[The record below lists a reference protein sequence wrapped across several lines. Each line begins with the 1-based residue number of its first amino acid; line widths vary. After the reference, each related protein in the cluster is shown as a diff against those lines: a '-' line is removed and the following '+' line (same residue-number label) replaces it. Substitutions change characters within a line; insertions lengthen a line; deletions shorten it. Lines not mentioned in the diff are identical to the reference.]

1 MEYFLIIALIIALI
15 VGILLFKFIKN
26 LVKTILS
33 LLLITIIVSLVIG
46 AVVYIDTRNFIN
58 DINSG
63 ENLFFLEDES
73 FISGFIL
80 DELNKT
86 IGLSSK
92 DLDEYYNFYLE
103 EEYDNILEDKNKFFV
118 FNLDSLVDEDNKQ
131 YVDFLKGISNNFEQ
145 MDDFEDR
152 FDLESIAFM
161 TLVVDNLRKNPL
173 YLIDSYKTGN
183 LTIYPESITFKV
195 IKVLK

>member
-1 MEYFLIIALIIALI
+1 
-15 VGILLFKFIKN
+15 
-26 LVKTILS
+26 
-33 LLLITIIVSLVIG
+33 
-46 AVVYIDTRNFIN
+46 
-58 DINSG
+58 
-63 ENLFFLEDES
+63 
-73 FISGFIL
+73 
-80 DELNKT
+80 
-86 IGLSSK
+86 
-92 DLDEYYNFYLE
+92 
-103 EEYDNILEDKNKFFV
+103 
-118 FNLDSLVDEDNKQ
+118 
-131 YVDFLKGISNNFEQ
+131 